1 MDQPQ
6 PATRAPSDRS
16 QPERRDAADPS
27 RGAGPA
33 PHTAASDWREL
44 AAKVRSLRAVRAY
57 RASSA
62 LVRWVILVV
71 LIGVGAA
78 LLTALTVQVL
88 VSLIPT
94 NNG

>member
-1 MDQPQ
+1 VDQPQ
-6 PATRAPSDRS
+6 PATRGPGDRR
-16 QPERRDAADPS
+16 QPEPTGTGDAS
-27 RGAGPA
+27 RGAAPA
-33 PHTAASDWREL
+33 PHTGASDWREL

-62 LVRWVILVV
+62 LVRWVVLVV
-71 LIGVGAA
+71 AIGIGAA
-78 LLTALTVQVL
+78 LLMALSVQVL